1 MLRRPLCLVCL
12 LFMVLLLAAGWVGI
26 PPEWGN
32 PLPEEIKTA
41 LQNAGEVRVCG
52 EVESSQD
59 TDDQRT
65 LILKDTFL
73 LVQSTKIPIKRIEV
87 SLTENIPVPCG
98 AVLLLSGNIREIEG
112 PRNPGEF
119 DRKTYYSARQIWY
132 TLQDAQI
139 LEASGD
145 YDAVRQ
151 GLADFREELFSGLC
165 LAAGEDAPVFA
176 AIVLGDRS
184 GVDEETSL
192 LYRMSGIMHLFALS
206 GLHISILG
214 MGFYNVLMA
223 AGAGLYASSF
233 ASLCVAIPYAVMT
246 GSSVSAMRAVT
257 MFLLAML
264 GKILG
269 RVYDSLTALAVAAI
283 LMLME
288 SPACLYDSGF
298 LLSFA
303 AVLGVSLA
311 GPAMISVFRGAA
323 RNKEPAKKR
332 SPFKRV
338 EPGKLLLSSL
348 GVQAATLPLTL
359 WFYGEVSL
367 MGIFLNLLILPTA
380 GIVLVSAAL
389 TAVLGCVG
397 VNLPGSAAVIVITA
411 AKGTALPGRL
421 FLHLY
426 EVLSQAAAEL
436 PFCTWIAGR
445 PAMWQCILYYF
456 LLALFVALAGIL
468 RKREEEREALR
479 WKHRSAREKG
489 EVMGWKRA
497 SLIKRAGLVF
507 LLTAAVLILSV
518 RQHPY
523 CTVTCLDVGQGE
535 GIVIRAPEGGCCLV
549 DGGSSSKRNTGK
561 YQLLP
566 YLKNQGIFYVNAVF
580 VSHTDLDH
588 ISGLQYLFE
597 LIAAHR
603 TMIRVGELI
612 LPEWTDPPEAWT
624 ELKRMAETAGVRVR
638 TAKQGD
644 IFASGSLHFRIL
656 APESGSQGENPNED
670 GLVVEME
677 YGDFQALFPGDIGSE
692 TEKKLVQEG
701 VIEDVEM
708 LVVPHHGSRYSSSDS
723 FLKVAGA
730 ELAVI
735 SCSEKNVYGHPSL
748 EAVERLEEAGCQVE
762 YTMKSGAVTIKT
774 DGSRIWIRRFLDES

>member
-233 ASLCVAIPYAVMT
+233 ASLCVVIPYAVMT

-468 RKREEEREALR
+468 RKREEEREELR

-489 EVMGWKRA
+489 EVMCWKRA

-518 RQHPY
+518 RQNPY

-549 DGGSSSKRNTGK
+549 DGGSSS
-561 YQLLP
+561 
-566 YLKNQGIFYVNAVF
+566 
-580 VSHTDLDH
+580 
-588 ISGLQYLFE
+588 
-597 LIAAHR
+597 
-603 TMIRVGELI
+603 
-612 LPEWTDPPEAWT
+612 
-624 ELKRMAETAGVRVR
+624 
-638 TAKQGD
+638 
-644 IFASGSLHFRIL
+644 
-656 APESGSQGENPNED
+656 
-670 GLVVEME
+670 
-677 YGDFQALFPGDIGSE
+677 
-692 TEKKLVQEG
+692 
-701 VIEDVEM
+701 
-708 LVVPHHGSRYSSSDS
+708 
-723 FLKVAGA
+723 
-730 ELAVI
+730 
-735 SCSEKNVYGHPSL
+735 
-748 EAVERLEEAGCQVE
+748 
-762 YTMKSGAVTIKT
+762 
-774 DGSRIWIRRFLDES
+774 

>member
-12 LFMVLLLAAGWVGI
+12 LFMVLLLAAGWLGI

-468 RKREEEREALR
+468 RKREEEREELR
-479 WKHRSAREKG
+479 WKHRSAREKW
-489 EVMGWKRA
+489 EAMCWRRVP
-497 SLIKRAGLVF
+497 LIKRAGLVF

-566 YLKNQGIFYVNAVF
+566 YLKNQGISYVNAVF

-735 SCSEKNVYGHPSL
+735 SCSEKNVYGHPSP

>member
-12 LFMVLLLAAGWVGI
+12 LFMVLLLAAGWLGI

-468 RKREEEREALR
+468 RKREEEREELR

-489 EVMGWKRA
+489 EAMCWRRVP
-497 SLIKRAGLVF
+497 LIKRAGLVF

-735 SCSEKNVYGHPSL
+735 SCSEKNVYGHPSP